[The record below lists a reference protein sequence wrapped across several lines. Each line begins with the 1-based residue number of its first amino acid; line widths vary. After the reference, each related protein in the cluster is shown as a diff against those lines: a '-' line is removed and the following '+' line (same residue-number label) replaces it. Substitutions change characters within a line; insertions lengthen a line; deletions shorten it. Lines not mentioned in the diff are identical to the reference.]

1 VEKITGLHEERDL
14 GVVILDKLA
23 ELSFALITTIH
34 VVNKLL
40 GLLEMSCPLLTKV
53 VLTRS
58 LYLAVVKL
66 YLCCTTEVWSPT
78 LMSLKL

>member
-1 VEKITGLHEERDL
+1 MEKITGLHEERDL
-14 GVVILDKLA
+14 GVVISDKLA
-23 ELSFALITTIH
+23 ELSFALVTTI
-34 VVNKLL
+34 VNKLL

-66 YLCCTTEVWSPT
+66 YLCCTTEVWSPP